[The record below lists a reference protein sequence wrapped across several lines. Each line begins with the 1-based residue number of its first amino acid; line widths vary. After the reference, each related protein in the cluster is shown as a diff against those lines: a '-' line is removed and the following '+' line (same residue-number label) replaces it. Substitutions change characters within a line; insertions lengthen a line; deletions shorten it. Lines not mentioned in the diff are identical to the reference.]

1 MIESFLKRKPLTS
14 CNSPTKINKKFNFS
28 KNNTPS
34 NIKSIKQIIANKYCN
49 NNIYDISSILKL
61 EKNLRKKEKKFKTN
75 VCSKIIE
82 KRDLGQKIY
91 NNVALLENKIIDNY
105 NSIKNSH
112 YNYNTANKNII
123 KGLRN
128 KKRLMILN
136 KENNNYIYKMKNDIN
151 EIENKIVKY
160 NNLTEL
166 YEKNY
171 NDINNQVIELKKE
184 CKILPGIIDN
194 LENEN
199 RNLNSLYIN
208 INSNIMKI
216 KYELLQ
222 LDKNKKNI
230 RWDLY
235 QINKLYK

>member
-1 MIESFLKRKPLTS
+1 M
-14 CNSPTKINKKFNFS
+14 
-28 KNNTPS
+28 
-34 NIKSIKQIIANKYCN
+34 
-49 NNIYDISSILKL
+49 
-61 EKNLRKKEKKFKTN
+61 
-75 VCSKIIE
+75 CSKIIQ

-105 NSIKNSH
+105 NSIKNSN

-171 NDINNQVIELKKE
+171 SDINNQVIELKKE

-194 LENEN
+194 
-199 RNLNSLYIN
+199 
-208 INSNIMKI
+208 
-216 KYELLQ
+216 
-222 LDKNKKNI
+222 
-230 RWDLY
+230 
-235 QINKLYK
+235 YK